1 MNTGDAVREVMRL
14 KKTGVNRLADKLG
27 KSPRLV
33 SERLSQQNISIAK
46 LHEMLRVLDYKI
58 IIVPRDTTLPD
69 NSFTIE

>member
-1 MNTGDAVREVMRL
+1 MNTGDAVREVMKL
-14 KKTGVNRLADKLG
+14 KETGVNQLADKLG

-58 IIVPRDTTLPD
+58 IIAPRDTPLPE
-69 NSFTIE
+69 NSFKIE